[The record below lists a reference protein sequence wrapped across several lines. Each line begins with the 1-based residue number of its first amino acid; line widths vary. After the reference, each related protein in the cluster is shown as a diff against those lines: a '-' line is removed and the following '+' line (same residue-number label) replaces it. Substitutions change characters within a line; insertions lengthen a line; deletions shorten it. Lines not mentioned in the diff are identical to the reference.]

1 MPVNDERSFR
11 IIGKIIRIKV
21 FFFFFRY
28 RDVDAFSIKERKVL
42 KEEIVT
48 VDRIS
53 LDRVNFN
60 SGSESLTLLSTF
72 NITSSREFLFNP
84 TLVTIFNLLS
94 RIRSIQ

>member
-1 MPVNDERSFR
+1 MLVNDERSFR
-11 IIGKIIRIKV
+11 IIGKIIRIKI
-21 FFFFFRY
+21 FFFFRY